1 MNFERMARRVAAS
14 PRRRAVLT
22 TKANMNEDASGA
34 PRVRDLEELEEHLN
48 KSWLNAVLVEN
59 GSKDGWVAVFAERDN
74 GQYEVAKVP
83 TDEPANVLGKK
94 LDSPSDAL
102 AAAMQL

>member
-1 MNFERMARRVAAS
+1 MNFERMARRIAAS
-14 PRRRAVLT
+14 PRRRAILT

-34 PRVRDLEELEEHLN
+34 PRVRDMDELEEHLA

-59 GSKDGWVAVFAERDN
+59 GAKDGWVAVFAERDH

-83 TDEPANVLGKK
+83 TDEPDNVLGKK
-94 LDSPSDAL
+94 LDDPSDAL
-102 AAAMQL
+102 AAAFQL